1 MTQQFVQYPIAAG
14 DITPSL
20 ARVARGDLC
29 AGCGACAGLY
39 PEQISMKAVSPG
51 YLRPEQIGP
60 LNLEEDARIAR
71 ACPGLGQ
78 RVEVAGRSESVLWG
92 PYVGMQTGWAT
103 DPALR
108 HAGASGGGLSALL
121 VHLLAEGVVDAVVQT
136 AAAPD
141 LAIGNA
147 TVVTT
152 DVSGIAAAAGSRY
165 APSAP
170 LSGLRDLLAEG
181 RRFAFVGKPC
191 DAVALRA
198 LTAEEP
204 EIAAAFPVILS
215 FFCAGIPSHAGGRAI
230 LAALGTDLDHTES
243 FRFRGNG
250 WPGRATAR
258 LKDGSERSMS
268 YHDSWGGI
276 LTKHIQHRCKVCA
289 DGTGVA
295 ADIVCADAWETDA
308 KGYPVFAEAAGVSL
322 IVARTPLGAQLIEA
336 ARAADRI
343 KTTPFDADRLAAIQ
357 PGQRE
362 RRRALAARLA
372 GLRLLGRPVPRY
384 EGLQILAAG
393 RQNTLKKILRNFL
406 GTLRRGWRLPQS

>member
-1 MTQQFVQYPIAAG
+1 
-14 DITPSL
+14 
-20 ARVARGDLC
+20 
-29 AGCGACAGLY
+29 
-39 PEQISMKAVSPG
+39 MKVVSPG

-60 LNLEEDARIAR
+60 LSPKEDTRIAR

-78 RVEVAGRSESVLWG
+78 RVEVAGRLESVLWG

-147 TVVTT
+147 TVLTT
-152 DVSGIAAAAGSRY
+152 DVMGIAAAAGSRY

-170 LSGLRDLLAEG
+170 LAGLGDLLADG

-191 DAVALRA
+191 DVAALRA
-198 LTAEEP
+198 LTVEDRA
-204 EIAAAFPVILS
+204 IAAAFPVILS

-230 LAALGTDLDHTES
+230 LTALGTDLEHTES

-276 LTKHIQHRCKVCA
+276 LTKHIQHRCKICA

-308 KGYPVFAEAAGVSL
+308 KGYPLFDEAPGISL
-322 IVARTPLGAQLIEA
+322 IVARTTLGAQLIEA
-336 ARAADRI
+336 ARAANRI
-343 KTTPFDADRLAAIQ
+343 ETAPFDAAHLVAIQ

-372 GLRLLGRPVPRY
+372 ALRLLGRAVPHY

-393 RQNTLKKILRNFL
+393 RQNTVKKTLRNFL
-406 GTLRRGWRLPQS
+406 GTLRRALFP